1 MINELLT
8 EATQLR
14 QKLRNQKDS
23 YETTI
28 RELRLKVRS
37 LSEENMQIVTECQL
51 K

>member
-14 QKLRNQKDS
+14 QKLRNQKDN